1 MSIFLAFRVV
11 VCMLVIVM
19 GIQARS
25 TSSADRDSR
34 LRQALYELRAEL
46 DGLLEVFVDREP
58 IMPGSIYE
66 LHRKC
71 GKPSCRCAN
80 GTESHSCTVISW
92 TSRGRKRLRTIP
104 EEQLGRLAELT
115 RRYQLFRKART
126 RLVELHAQMLAI
138 ITKLEAARRK
148 EP

>member
-1 MSIFLAFRVV
+1 MFCMLMVAMSIQSRP
-11 VCMLVIVM
+11 
-19 GIQARS
+19 

-34 LRQALYELRAEL
+34 LRQTLYELRAEL
-46 DGLLEVFVDREP
+46 DGLLKVFVDREP

-66 LHRKC
+66 LRRKC
-71 GKPSCRCAN
+71 GKPSCHCAN

-104 EEQLGRLAELT
+104 EEQQGRLAELT
-115 RRYQLFRKART
+115 RRYQLFRTART

-138 ITKLEAARRK
+138 ISKLEAARRK